1 MQSQNE
7 FCQEAQSTNQID
19 KSNQG
24 IQQAFLELPTL
35 NFLKNDKLV
44 QKLTIVCSTER

>member
-7 FCQEAQSTNQID
+7 FCQEAQETNLIG
-19 KSNQG
+19 KSNQE

-35 NFLKNDKLV
+35 NFLKIDKLV
-44 QKLTIVCSTER
+44 QKLTIMHD